1 MIYIFLASILYTVG
15 IMFGAAAS
23 RSANTN
29 LVAGIMNAVSALLPI
44 ALVIPI
50 LNAKTFTNSKMGIIY
65 AVVAGLLIALFTM
78 ALGKSFAE
86 NKVAIV
92 SPMVFG
98 GAIFLS
104 TILGYVICK
113 EQVSRFQAIGLFFLA
128 VGLGFVIYARWTG
141 R

>member
-1 MIYIFLASILYTVG
+1 MQ
-15 IMFGAAAS
+15 
-23 RSANTN
+23 
-29 LVAGIMNAVSALLPI
+29 
-44 ALVIPI
+44 
-50 LNAKTFTNSKMGIIY
+50 K
-65 AVVAGLLIALFTM
+65 
-78 ALGKSFAE
+78 

-104 TILGYVICK
+104 TILGYVIFK

>member
-1 MIYIFLASILYTVG
+1 
-15 IMFGAAAS
+15 MFGAAAS

-104 TILGYVICK
+104 TILGYVIFK
-113 EQVSRFQAIGLFFLA
+113 EQVSRLSLIH
-128 VGLGFVIYARWTG
+128 I
-141 R
+141 